1 MTCITQE
8 DIQSTLVDMKEFY
21 NELKSMYSSH
31 GMNLEDNL
39 GRRNILMSMVQEEFL
54 ARTLNKRYDSVVA
67 DGAPGKA
74 DIVIEDIDK
83 EVECKLTTITKSGAI
98 SLQSD
103 HDTLKQKGS
112 LDYIYFIASPDFNDF
127 AVIYFEDLTVD
138 DFRPVANG
146 SRGKVAMYK
155 HKGMQKANLLWGA
168 AKIKNVGELL
178 KINGLFEE
186 EAERFRNNMKSLTEK
201 KCITLRKIGSKK
213 HESGRVMSDRDLST
227 ANADLNKLMS
237 RQNREK
243 TRHSKKITK
252 LMDRKSYWTSQPGK
266 YTFVLETV

>member
-1 MTCITQE
+1 
-8 DIQSTLVDMKEFY
+8 
-21 NELKSMYSSH
+21 
-31 GMNLEDNL
+31 
-39 GRRNILMSMVQEEFL
+39 
-54 ARTLNKRYDSVVA
+54 
-67 DGAPGKA
+67 
-74 DIVIEDIDK
+74 
-83 EVECKLTTITKSGAI
+83 
-98 SLQSD
+98 
-103 HDTLKQKGS
+103 
-112 LDYIYFIASPDFNDF
+112 
-127 AVIYFEDLTVD
+127 
-138 DFRPVANG
+138 
-146 SRGKVAMYK
+146 
-155 HKGMQKANLLWGA
+155 MQKANLLWGA
-168 AKIKNVGELL
+168 AKIKNVGELS

-186 EAERFRNNMKSLTEK
+186 EAERFRANMKSLIEK